1 ARNTIMSLLVDR
13 AKLVQNFRTK
23 LCAIYRSSGFN
34 ATIWAFC
41 YAKDKNLPPDKKNEF
56 GFGSIWT
63 WTAIDAGS
71 KLICSRMVGN
81 RETGSAN
88 EFMQDLASRVRRR
101 IQLTTDGHRPYL
113 EAVEGAFGADID
125 YAMLVKK
132 CTATRAKTRSVTAL

>member
-1 ARNTIMSLLVDR
+1 MR
-13 AKLVQNFRTK
+13 Q
-23 LCAIYRSSGFN
+23 
-34 ATIWAFC
+34 IWAFC
-41 YAKDKNLPPDKKNEF
+41 YAKDKNLPSDKKNEF

-113 EAVEGAFGADID
+113 EAVEGAFGTDID
-125 YAMLVKK
+125 YAMLVKNVRRLGRK
-132 CTATRAKTRSVTAL
+132 REALQPCGMGRQ